1 MTFTRHATTYAIGKP
16 SVVWGAP
23 DEPDTY
29 VRAVVPT
36 VQRYA
41 VLTNVVYNS
50 ALRCFTL
57 APIRS
62 APAMDTDDWTVG
74 AGTFVEFAPP
84 DRQGTYLRQKDT
96 GDWGLT
102 SDATVPGTASFS
114 IYVKRG
120 ANKNWSAAEY
130 LTIGLNE
137 TGVTERKFKFWRDG
151 RLDVLDSG
159 TVVQSLTLA
168 DNDRQRWGEAD
179 ELVLDFYT
187 LSTEG
192 TGRLLIASPL
202 LSEPLVVD
210 RGTVNAAKV
219 VFNGSGPAL
228 IGFYEYAFATS
239 GSIVLNSMPTRT
251 DGAARVDDPDL
262 RTFPAPPGG
271 CGVVLSSVAWV
282 GGKFKPT
289 IAVTGDGANPVAIQV
304 MEFGWR
310 TDWTMPDEDGWQDV
324 TQYVRSAKERV
335 DEEMTGRE
343 ISIGFGFD
351 EAGAAAFRTLYAAC
365 LDNPAASEVAFRYV
379 IPDPDPEELDALV
392 ERHGVL
398 RLADESRAENG
409 DHTLSATAKSRI
421 AALGAGD
428 ATTLPM
434 PQGLTGDVFWDYSL
448 RTLGFHPDYNDTGQA
463 IAYEDPGWGY
473 DRLEAGAG
481 KTVVDYL
488 RELATQR
495 AQVIDERQGA
505 LVTIRDR
512 TPTPYDTINVVTAT
526 PDPDERVS
534 SIARSVEA
542 DGYANAVEVI
552 YEDAQGIPCIA
563 RAYAPALIAADR
575 RVVAQV
581 ESRNDRTLSPTA
593 EAEALLRR
601 RLEVTERLS
610 VDIPPYGLVQMWP
623 GVTRLAVATANQY
636 ATVSPNGKVYI
647 VAEADF
653 DLEWGDSG
661 FVRVAVVARNAAAL
675 TGVSIST
682 EDGLYASG
690 AARSENSAAAD
701 TSPWAMKRK
710 ETKQRKGVVRPG
722 DRARYGR

>member
-1 MTFTRHATTYAIGKP
+1 MA
-16 SVVWGAP
+16 
-23 DEPDTY
+23 
-29 VRAVVPT
+29 VR
-36 VQRYA
+36 
-41 VLTNVVYNS
+41 
-50 ALRCFTL
+50 
-57 APIRS
+57 
-62 APAMDTDDWTVG
+62 
-74 AGTFVEFAPP
+74 
-84 DRQGTYLRQKDT
+84 
-96 GDWGLT
+96 
-102 SDATVPGTASFS
+102 
-114 IYVKRG
+114 
-120 ANKNWSAAEY
+120 
-130 LTIGLNE
+130 
-137 TGVTERKFKFWRDG
+137 
-151 RLDVLDSG
+151 
-159 TVVQSLTLA
+159 
-168 DNDRQRWGEAD
+168 
-179 ELVLDFYT
+179 
-187 LSTEG
+187 
-192 TGRLLIASPL
+192 
-202 LSEPLVVD
+202 
-210 RGTVNAAKV
+210 
-219 VFNGSGPAL
+219 
-228 IGFYEYAFATS
+228 
-239 GSIVLNSMPTRT
+239 
-251 DGAARVDDPDL
+251 
-262 RTFPAPPGG
+262 
-271 CGVVLSSVAWV
+271 
-282 GGKFKPT
+282 
-289 IAVTGDGANPVAIQV
+289 
-304 MEFGWR
+304 
-310 TDWTMPDEDGWQDV
+310 
-324 TQYVRSAKERV
+324 
-335 DEEMTGRE
+335 
-343 ISIGFGFD
+343 
-351 EAGAAAFRTLYAAC
+351 
-365 LDNPAASEVAFRYV
+365 
-379 IPDPDPEELDALV
+379 
-392 ERHGVL
+392 
-398 RLADESRAENG
+398 
-409 DHTLSATAKSRI
+409 
-421 AALGAGD
+421 
-428 ATTLPM
+428 
-434 PQGLTGDVFWDYSL
+434 
-448 RTLGFHPDYNDTGQA
+448 
-463 IAYEDPGWGY
+463 
-473 DRLEAGAG
+473 RLEAGAG

-526 PDPDERVS
+526 PDPDERVA

-542 DGYANAVEVI
+542 EGYANAVEVI